1 MSVCRKWCGQKS
13 ALFKFWMWRGCPP
26 PGACRPK
33 RLPSASGGG
42 RQQPLASAKGTPL
55 ARTPSSPSQSHPRS
69 DTSGYTW
76 QQSQEKNKQR
86 HQDLSQDWTVWSE
99 QGKREDKTLMI
110 NGLHSYPFC
119 VKSTFF
125 SGRMER
131 IWLSTWSGFVWLV
144 KVTLYCACKKTQTL
158 IRNAAFP
165 LIFHWKIVQNGFK
178 MPTTL

>member
-1 MSVCRKWCGQKS
+1 MYVGNDVVRKVHYLNTGCGEDVLHQV
-13 ALFKFWMWRGCPP
+13 LVD
-26 PGACRPK
+26 
-33 RLPSASGGG
+33 PSISL
-42 RQQPLASAKGTPL
+42 QPLTADANNLWPLQKAHLQLKRHRHLPKVAPRLTLQGIPESRAKRKTSRGIRIWVKTE
-55 ARTPSSPSQSHPRS
+55 PSGQ
-69 DTSGYTW
+69 
-76 QQSQEKNKQR
+76 NK
-86 HQDLSQDWTVWSE
+86 
-99 QGKREDKTLMI
+99 GKGKDKTLMI

-158 IRNAAFP
+158 IRNAASP
-165 LIFHWKIVQNGFK
+165 LIFNWKIVQNGFK